1 MFVRKK
7 KVNGREYYY
16 LVESTRIADNK
27 WKKIEHYIG
36 LHAPEKKDLVAYAK
50 EFDKVKLF
58 FAEKKKIFEEIKEK
72 YQKKIKNATKDELFQ
87 METEVVTQFT
97 YDTSRIEGSSLS
109 YKDTKMLLE
118 EGISPREKP
127 IRDIKETENHKKVL
141 LFMKDNL
148 TQEISKDFILQLHK
162 LLKENVTEDA
172 GKFRTGQVR
181 VGMLIPIRAE
191 MIETEIQNLLEW
203 YHENKKDLEPLEL
216 AAEFHCAFE
225 RLHPFFDGNG
235 RVGRLLLN
243 FVLLKEKYPLINI
256 QNKNKR
262 RYYTALKKADNGN
275 IVPMLKY
282 LFSEMEQQMKS
293 WV

>member
-27 WKKIEHYIG
+27 WKKIEHYLG
-36 LHAPEKKDLVAYAK
+36 LHAPEKKDLVAYATK
-50 EFDKVKLF
+50 FDKVKLF
-58 FAEKKKIFEEIKEK
+58 FANKKRILEEIKK
-72 YQKKIKNATKDELFQ
+72 NYQEKIKNATKDELFQ
-87 METEVVTQFT
+87 IENEIVTQFT
-97 YDTSRIEGSSLS
+97 YDTNRIEGSSLS

-127 IRDIKETENHKKVL
+127 IRDIKEAENHKKAF
-141 LFMKDNL
+141 LFMKNNL
-148 TQEISKDFILQLHK
+148 SQEISKELILHLHK

-172 GKFRTGQVR
+172 GTFRTGQVR
-181 VGMLIPIRAE
+181 VGMLIPIRAD
-191 MIETEIQNLLEW
+191 MIETEIQNLLAW

-216 AAEFHCAFE
+216 ATEFHCTFE

-243 FVLLKEKYPLINI
+243 FILLKEKYPIIII

-262 RYYTALKKADNGN
+262 RYYTALKKADDGN

-282 LFSEMEQQMKS
+282 LFSELEVRSKEFM
-293 WV
+293 